1 MKTHN
6 FTESLQ
12 KSSEQADAPWWRE
25 VYEQAFPN
33 LAQMICLRS
42 DGWAQRGGIDRLLVL
57 EDGTTLKVDE
67 KVRSTVYEDFCLEY
81 WSDRKRRIPGW
92 VAKDLTCD
100 FIAYAFVPNRTCYLL
115 PFQILRRAWRTHG
128 REWVASYKKI
138 EALNEGYVT
147 VSVAVPIGVVLS
159 ALSEALIIRWSSHE
173 DGRPP
178 AEPIS
183 DEELQPDFW
192 QSRFEEADFE

>member
-12 KSSEQADAPWWRE
+12 KSNEQADAPWWRE
-25 VYEQAFPN
+25 VYEEAFPN

-67 KVRSTVYEDFCLEY
+67 KVRSAVYDDFCLEY

-100 FIAYAFVPNRTCYLL
+100 FIAYAFVPSKTCYLL
-115 PFQILRRAWRTHG
+115 PFQILRRAWRLNG
-128 REWVASYKKI
+128 REWVGKYQKI
-138 EALNEGYVT
+138 EAFNEGYVT
-147 VSVAVPIGVVLS
+147 VSVAVPISVLM
-159 ALSEALIIRWSSHE
+159 ATLCEALIIRWSSPE
-173 DGRPP
+173 APPGDVAAWYEQEYGRL
-178 AEPIS
+178 S
-183 DEELQPDFW
+183 QELRGETKW
-192 QSRFEEADFE
+192 